1 MSDADREVVAKA
13 VDFTYPDGTVVEL
26 PGGCFRM
33 SEYQKLFHEAEAKW
47 RKATEE
53 HKKAEEDEREAVAIA
68 LRQADANKNKQQI
81 AFQVNSSVI
90 VKGLEKRADL
100 NGKTGRI
107 ESLGKERAAVSFSQG
122 KPVLVKYRNLFPSL
136 QDQFGRV
143 NIQEPSPLTGDEAT
157 AALLEAKACQEK
169 MLVARASGDERT
181 AAGLAL
187 QALRASE
194 RAEKLLHM
202 CPLQT
207 ENTTGPASV
216 KPKI

>member
-1 MSDADREVVAKA
+1 MSDPDREVFAKA

-26 PGGCFRM
+26 PGGCFKA

-53 HKKAEEDEREAVAIA
+53 HKKAEEDEREAVRIA
-68 LRQADANKNKQQI
+68 LQQADASKNKQI
-81 AFQVNSSVI
+81 AFHVNSSVI

-100 NGKTGRI
+100 NGAMGRI

-122 KPVLVKYRNLFPSL
+122 KPVLVKYRNLVPSL

-143 NIQEPSPLTGDEAT
+143 TIQEPSALTGEEAS

-169 MLVARASGDERT
+169 MLVARAAGDEQS

-202 CPLQT
+202 CPIT
-207 ENTTGPASV
+207 PEATTGPASP